1 MIKPSRKLSLIYS
14 GISILMMTVV
24 GVVVYIVT
32 SGSIQDI
39 YYDYLDDKAEL
50 LAIEHFEKNT
60 IDTTSYANVVR
71 RLQNTIPTSKELF
84 INLTDTSK
92 ANVLLHRYLDSKEI
106 ASLYNPDIETVHF
119 QYGKEVG
126 SALLYQDQTAAY
138 GVLVMSANPY
148 GARVQKVVRV
158 WIVMLTVASL
168 LLLVLVNR
176 LGVVKVMKRIDMR
189 YQREKMFVNNASH
202 EINNPLTAI
211 QGECEIA
218 LMKERPRE
226 ELVLAINKIAA
237 ENERVI
243 DVMRSLLQFTSQDTV
258 DRDSLDRIDIEQFMR
273 ENFGCP
279 GINITCES
287 NFAVMIPYG
296 LLKIAM
302 RNIVSNAKKYSS
314 HKPVE
319 IKIGHNTV
327 HVVDHGMGIDRS
339 ELKHIFEPFYRG
351 ARTRGIEGHGIGLS
365 LAKQILDTYGARISI
380 KSKPGQGST
389 FTVHFA

>member
-60 IDTTSYANVVR
+60 IDSTSYANVVR

-158 WIVMLTVASL
+158 WTVMLTVASL

-287 NFAVMIPYG
+287 NFAVMMPYG

-302 RNIVSNAKKYSS
+302 RNIVGNAKKYSS

-365 LAKQILDTYGARISI
+365 LAKQILDTYGVRISI

>member
-84 INLTDTSK
+84 IDLTDTSK

-218 LMKERPRE
+218 LMKERLRE
-226 ELVLAINKIAA
+226 ELVLAINKIAT

-287 NFAVMIPYG
+287 NFAVMMPYG

-327 HVVDHGMGIDRS
+327 HVVDQGMGIDRS

>member
-106 ASLYNPDIETVHF
+106 ASLYNTGIETVHF

-287 NFAVMIPYG
+287 NFAVMMPYG

>member
-119 QYGKEVG
+119 QFGKEVG

-168 LLLVLVNR
+168 LLLVFVNR

-226 ELVLAINKIAA
+226 ELVLAINKIAT

-287 NFAVMIPYG
+287 NFAVMMPYG

>member
-148 GARVQKVVRV
+148 GARVQKVVHV

-189 YQREKMFVNNASH
+189 YQREKMFVDNASH

-287 NFAVMIPYG
+287 NFAVMMPYG

>member
-84 INLTDTSK
+84 IDLTDTSK

-168 LLLVLVNR
+168 LLLVFVNR

-226 ELVLAINKIAA
+226 ELVLAINKIAT

-287 NFAVMIPYG
+287 NFAVMMPYG

>member
-287 NFAVMIPYG
+287 NFAVMMPYG

>member
-14 GISILMMTVV
+14 GISMLMMTVV

-92 ANVLLHRYLDSKEI
+92 ANVLLHRYLDSKKI
-106 ASLYNPDIETVHF
+106 ASLYDPDIETVHF

-226 ELVLAINKIAA
+226 ELVLAINKIAT

-287 NFAVMIPYG
+287 NFAVMMPYG

-365 LAKQILDTYGARISI
+365 LAKQILGTYGARISI

>member
-84 INLTDTSK
+84 IDLTDTSK

-148 GARVQKVVRV
+148 GDRVQKVVRV

-226 ELVLAINKIAA
+226 ELVLAINKIAT

-287 NFAVMIPYG
+287 NFAVMMPYG

-327 HVVDHGMGIDRS
+327 HVVDHGMGIDRN

>member
-1 MIKPSRKLSLIYS
+1 MIKASRKLSLIYS

-106 ASLYNPDIETVHF
+106 ASLYDPDIETVHF

-287 NFAVMIPYG
+287 NFAVMMPYG

>member
-84 INLTDTSK
+84 IDLTDTSK

-287 NFAVMIPYG
+287 NFAVMMPYG

>member
-1 MIKPSRKLSLIYS
+1 MIKPSRKLSPIYS

-84 INLTDTSK
+84 IDLTDTSK

-218 LMKERPRE
+218 LMKERQRE

-287 NFAVMIPYG
+287 NFAVMMPYG

-327 HVVDHGMGIDRS
+327 QVVDHGMGIDRS

>member
-148 GARVQKVVRV
+148 GASVDSD
-158 WIVMLTVASL
+158 AHS
-168 LLLVLVNR
+168 R
-176 LGVVKVMKRIDMR
+176 LAAAAGAGQPPGGGEGDEAHRHALPAREDVCQ
-189 YQREKMFVNNASH
+189 QR
-202 EINNPLTAI
+202 L
-211 QGECEIA
+211 
-218 LMKERPRE
+218 PRDQQS
-226 ELVLAINKIAA
+226 A
-237 ENERVI
+237 
-243 DVMRSLLQFTSQDTV
+243 
-258 DRDSLDRIDIEQFMR
+258 
-273 ENFGCP
+273 
-279 GINITCES
+279 
-287 NFAVMIPYG
+287 
-296 LLKIAM
+296 
-302 RNIVSNAKKYSS
+302 
-314 HKPVE
+314 H
-319 IKIGHNTV
+319 GHT
-327 HVVDHGMGIDRS
+327 G
-339 ELKHIFEPFYRG
+339 
-351 ARTRGIEGHGIGLS
+351 
-365 LAKQILDTYGARISI
+365 
-380 KSKPGQGST
+380 
-389 FTVHFA
+389 

>member
-60 IDTTSYANVVR
+60 IDSTSYANVVR

-273 ENFGCP
+273 ENFSCP

-287 NFAVMIPYG
+287 NFAVMMPYG

>member
-1 MIKPSRKLSLIYS
+1 MINPSRKLSLIYS

-287 NFAVMIPYG
+287 NFAVMMPYG